1 MKAIQL
7 FANGEQFDYSPET
20 GKIEHPCGFLTSWT
34 RPEGLGLSIHDS
46 SDGLSEEMVQ
56 AVNRYHSYALNL
68 ADAMADALNALG
80 RPCPFVRVC
89 VKAGQAPQGLVDFM
103 RDKLADVIPPE
114 MVASYTE
121 TALWSSTNDEGEAL
135 DDGDEELAQETLDAF
150 LADCGAFLGEI
161 DELGI
166 AWRDEMEWS
175 QLGSDLWLTRNG
187 HGAGFWDRGLGDLGD
202 ALSEAAKRQGS
213 CDLYLGDDGLIYC

>member
-1 MKAIQL
+1 MKSIQL

-20 GKIEHPCGFLTSWT
+20 GKIEHPCGCLTSWT
-34 RPEGLGLSIHDS
+34 RPDGLGVSIHDS
-46 SDGLSEEMVQ
+46 ADGLTEEMVQ
-56 AVNRYHSYALNL
+56 AVKLYHSRALAL

-103 RDKLADVIPPE
+103 RDKLADVVPPE
-114 MVASYTE
+114 MVGSYNHTSLWASTDE
-121 TALWSSTNDEGEAL
+121 EGEPF
-135 DDGDEELAQETLDAF
+135 DDRDADLAQETLDAL

-161 DELGI
+161 DDLGI
-166 AWRDEMEWS
+166 PWRDEMDWA
-175 QLGSDLWLTRNG
+175 QLGSDLWLTRNS

-213 CDLYLGDDGLIYC
+213 RDLYVGDDGLIYC